1 MKTKNITIRIDEKI
15 LEKLRAVAK
24 YEMRSLNSQIN
35 IIIVQSIREFED
47 KYGKIN
53 NPPES

>member
-1 MKTKNITIRIDEKI
+1 MKTKNITIRIDEKT

-35 IIIVQSIREFED
+35 IIIMQSIREFED
-47 KYGKIN
+47 KYGIIN